1 MAFVKLA
8 YLDPKILM
16 FKIAQSVSWNIIFGK
31 AIFRNSSY
39 LGATGSNGEMMCNS
53 LQCGSEVAASTQPP
67 AQVDDEKFSW
77 NMYIYIH
84 VHVHVSWNMLS
95 ILAIYLDVI
104 I

>member
-1 MAFVKLA
+1 
-8 YLDPKILM
+8 M

-39 LGATGSNGEMMCNS
+39 LRATGSNGEMMCNS

-77 NMYIYIH
+77 NIIFIYTYMHHGICYQ
-84 VHVHVSWNMLS
+84 
-95 ILAIYLDVI
+95 I
-104 I
+104 